1 MSRKDR
7 FAKAMFRRLDSM
19 EDSEAAAALPIQEEP
34 ASAPDEPELPPDP
47 PFSKRQPFTP
57 PLPTTILAEGSVFEG
72 TLTTKGNIDMACTF
86 KGNIFSEGSIT
97 MRHELEGNVQA
108 VNIDL
113 SSCTV
118 TGDLR
123 ASEGVRLDEAAH
135 RALALPA
142 GGGQG
147 HLGAGQQLGID
158 RDGLLQ
164 GLHAAGVGQAEQVA
178 HGQGNRGKG
187 KVSPPGRPDGM
198 GAPDPAPGT

>member
-1 MSRKDR
+1 MSRKGR

-19 EDSEAAAALPIQEEP
+19 KDSEAAAALPIQEEP
-34 ASAPDEPELPPDP
+34 SSAPDEPELPPDP

-123 ASEGVRLDEAAH
+123 ASEGVRLDEDSQIFGNIDADHLQCAGRITGDINARGHVLLAASAILEGNLTAATLSVEEGA
-135 RALALPA
+135 AL
-142 GGGQG
+142 
-147 HLGAGQQLGID
+147 
-158 RDGLLQ
+158 
-164 GLHAAGVGQAEQVA
+164 E
-178 HGQGNRGKG
+178 
-187 KVSPPGRPDGM
+187 
-198 GAPDPAPGT
+198 GTVTVRRSRQ